1 MQIIKINKICEFLK
15 KNKRTFKMSGT
26 LSETARYKTIDEI
39 PENVE
44 KEKMNMFMAINNAL
58 DIILEKD

>member
-1 MQIIKINKICEFLK
+1 
-15 KNKRTFKMSGT
+15 MSGT